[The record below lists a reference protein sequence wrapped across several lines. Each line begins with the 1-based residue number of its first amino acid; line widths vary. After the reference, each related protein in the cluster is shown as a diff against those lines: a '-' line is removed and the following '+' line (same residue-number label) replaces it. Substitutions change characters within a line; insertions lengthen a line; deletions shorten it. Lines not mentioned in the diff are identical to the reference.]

1 MNASSE
7 NHQTIS
13 FTRAFVNVT
22 VYRDYQE
29 LVFNV
34 SACTLNVLFAF
45 SAIVFNSIVIFV
57 ICKTRSLHTPSNIL
71 LCGLAAS
78 DLAVGCAVQP
88 LYIAMKVLEI
98 QTDFSSYCS
107 LRLTMETVT
116 LVASGASFLTLTSI
130 GVERFLALYL
140 HLRYKAIVTSK
151 RTIIYLACSWILS
164 SAWALSRFFLNVR
177 GFATTT
183 GSVIIICLLIN
194 TWAYVQVFRLVK
206 RHKTQ
211 IENESNRLP
220 TSCSAS
226 SGDISKY
233 IKTVITMA
241 ILLVILIGSFAT
253 FVGVTNALAFGFGR
267 RNRRALSTLYTVLS
281 NWIFFTS
288 SLNPVLYCWRLGEIR
303 KAVMK
308 LIFKQNM

>member
-13 FTRAFVNVT
+13 FTCAFVNVT

-34 SACTLNVLFAF
+34 SVCTLNVLFAF
-45 SAIVFNSIVIFV
+45 STIVFNSIIIFV

-71 LCGLAAS
+71 LCGLAVS
-78 DLAVGCAVQP
+78 DLAVGCTVQP

-140 HLRYKAIVTSK
+140 HLRYKVIVTSK
-151 RTIIYLACSWILS
+151 RTMICLACSWILC
-164 SAWALSRFFLNVR
+164 SAWALSRFCLNVR
-177 GFATTT
+177 SFATTT

-211 IENESNRLP
+211 IESESNRLP
-220 TSCSAS
+220 TSCSS

-233 IKTVITMA
+233 IKTVITMV
-241 ILLVILIGSFAT
+241 ILLVILIGSYAA

-267 RNRRALSTLYTVLS
+267 RNRRALSTLNVLS

-308 LIFKQNM
+308 LIFKQNQ